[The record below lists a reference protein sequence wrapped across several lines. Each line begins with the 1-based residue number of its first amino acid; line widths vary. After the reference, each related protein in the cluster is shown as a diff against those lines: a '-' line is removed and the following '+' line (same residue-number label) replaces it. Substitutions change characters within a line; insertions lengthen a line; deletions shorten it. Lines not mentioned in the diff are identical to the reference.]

1 MMEAYILS
9 EGIHVDYRV
18 HERRARVPGGSRCAS
33 NREFDWTPSTGILWG
48 LEINTE
54 RHPRY

>member
-1 MMEAYILS
+1 MTDGS
-9 EGIHVDYRV
+9 VHTVREGV

-33 NREFDWTPSTGILWG
+33 NGEFDWTPSTGILWR
-48 LEINTE
+48 LEINIE